1 MRLKSR
7 VEGQGGFVV
16 FFVGSFFAVAVA
28 FVVVFEVGK
37 ARKLKE

>member
-1 MRLKSR
+1 MCFVLFC
-7 VEGQGGFVV
+7 GGF
-16 FFVGSFFAVAVA
+16 FVAVAVA